1 MIRTYTVKELEILSG
16 LTRRTIGDYVSKGLL
31 AGPSHRGRGACYSQK
46 DADIL
51 QVIPRL
57 RVLMKKEFPTLRALR
72 TFLAELS
79 SIDLHRLARKTN
91 ADAFV
96 LAVRELRLRLLLTAM
111 FPQVSAQRIEEVLS
125 ALTPEQVRAVD
136 GGRSQLG
143 SVVDISELLQE
154 GPISSGNGHNHADI
168 GGDAAGS
175 RSNGNG
181 HSHRQAN
188 GNGALAHDASGSGKS
203 SSDSSWSV
211 SWLQV
216 PADNHDDIPGQAA
229 GRPDG
234 FPDLFSKA
242 PRPHGNAADDF
253 LGLSRD
259 AKADRLSDISRRL
272 ERLERLLATD

>member
-1 MIRTYTVKELEILSG
+1 
-16 LTRRTIGDYVSKGLL
+16 
-31 AGPSHRGRGACYSQK
+31 
-46 DADIL
+46 
-51 QVIPRL
+51 
-57 RVLMKKEFPTLRALR
+57 MKKEFPTLRALR
-72 TFLAELS
+72 TFLAELP

-111 FPQVSAQRIEEVLS
+111 FPQVSAQRIEDVLS
-125 ALTPEQVRAVD
+125 TLTPEQIRAVD

-154 GPISSGNGHNHADI
+154 VPISSGNGHNRPDI
-168 GGDAAGS
+168 NGDAERS

-181 HSHRQAN
+181 HPHRQAN
-188 GNGALAHDASGSGKS
+188 GNGALAHETPGSNKS

-211 SWLQV
+211 SWLQTPV
-216 PADNHDDIPGQAA
+216 DDDADSPSQSGR
-229 GRPDG
+229 RPDG

-242 PRPHGNAADDF
+242 PRPHGNAGDDF